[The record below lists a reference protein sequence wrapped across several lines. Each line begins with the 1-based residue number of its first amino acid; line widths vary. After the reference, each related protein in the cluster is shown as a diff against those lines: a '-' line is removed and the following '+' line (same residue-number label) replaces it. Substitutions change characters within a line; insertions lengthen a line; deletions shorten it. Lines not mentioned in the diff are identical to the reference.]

1 MQNGAIGLYILIA
14 LILYLGQKD
23 GGSLQVSSF
32 AALGFLL
39 VLAFVSPLIAFVL
52 AVPIFLI
59 VWFKNYQT
67 VLDGWAKLKKST
79 VKIGGN

>member
-1 MQNGAIGLYILIA
+1 VIIA

-23 GGSLQVSSF
+23 SGSLRVSSF

-39 VLAFVSPLIAFVL
+39 VMAFVSPLISVVL
-52 AVPIFLI
+52 AIPIFLI

-67 VLDGWAKLKKST
+67 VLDWWAKLQKST
-79 VKIGGN
+79 VKLGGN